1 MQKYA
6 TAGDAENLKK
16 LIAEFY
22 YGKPE
27 EIELKE
33 GGLIIKNGREM
44 STKWMV
50 KKGRWVFYK
59 E

>member
-1 MQKYA
+1 MLKFA
-6 TAGDAENLKK
+6 TAGNAENLKK

-22 YGKPE
+22 CSKPE

-33 GGLIIKNGREM
+33 DGSIVKNGREI
-44 STKWMV
+44 STKWMI
-50 KKGRWVFYK
+50 KRGRWVFYK

>member
-1 MQKYA
+1 MLKFA
-6 TAGDAENLKK
+6 TAGNAENLKK

-22 YGKPE
+22 CGKPE

-33 GGLIIKNGREM
+33 GSLIVKNSREM

>member
-1 MQKYA
+1 MLKFA
-6 TAGDAENLKK
+6 TAGNAENLKK

-22 YGKPE
+22 CCKPE
-27 EIELKE
+27 EIEFKE
-33 GGLIIKNGREM
+33 GGLIVKNDREM

-50 KKGRWVFYK
+50 KRGRWVFYK

>member
-1 MQKYA
+1 MLKFA

-22 YGKPE
+22 CGKPE

-33 GGLIIKNGREM
+33 GGSIVKNDREM

-50 KKGRWVFYK
+50 KRGRWVFYK

>member
-1 MQKYA
+1 MLKFA
-6 TAGDAENLKK
+6 TAGNAENLKK

-22 YGKPE
+22 CGKPE

-33 GGLIIKNGREM
+33 DGSIVKNGREM

-50 KKGRWVFYK
+50 KRDRWVFYK